1 VQEVQEI
8 PESQSRGLSKAIVMS
23 RNINAQSY
31 YGGRSELRYLP
42 LFNSVNAT
50 LNPPRQARSEK
61 GLQCSDLLYSLM

>member
-1 VQEVQEI
+1 
-8 PESQSRGLSKAIVMS
+8 MS